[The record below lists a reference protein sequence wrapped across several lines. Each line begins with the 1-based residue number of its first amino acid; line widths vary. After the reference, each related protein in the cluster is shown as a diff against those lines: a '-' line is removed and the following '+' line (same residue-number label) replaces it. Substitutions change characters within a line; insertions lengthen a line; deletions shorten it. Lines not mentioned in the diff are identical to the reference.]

1 MAYITITPKEL
12 AESAHKFRRELLTIP
27 AKRVA
32 ELANYMTPR
41 PGVTY
46 KETVGSLSGDV
57 ELAPYDP
64 LNVDKSGFNISSHRV
79 YKHKYSLHIRILLGT
94 DEQRKNVL
102 VFCRFLIIRQN
113 IMSLYLS
120 DYRNDYISAFPFY
133 RSK

>member
-1 MAYITITPKEL
+1 MAYITITPQEL

-46 KETVGSLSGDV
+46 KETVGSLSGAV

-64 LNVDKSGFNISSHRV
+64 MNVDKSGFTQGNAEE
-79 YKHKYSLHIRILLGT
+79 LAGLLKQKLGSRYYT
-94 DEQRKNVL
+94 TINK
-102 VFCRFLIIRQN
+102 
-113 IMSLYLS
+113 
-120 DYRNDYISAFPFY
+120 
-133 RSK
+133 